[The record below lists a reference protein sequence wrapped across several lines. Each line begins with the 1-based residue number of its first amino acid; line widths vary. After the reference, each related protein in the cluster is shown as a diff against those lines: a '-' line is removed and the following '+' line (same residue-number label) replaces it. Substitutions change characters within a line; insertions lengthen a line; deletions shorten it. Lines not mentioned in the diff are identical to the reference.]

1 MGKRL
6 GRKRLFKLNEVG
18 QNLTASNGLGATG
31 CANFSQIR
39 EGRLIISEFSIDLN
53 PAAGGES
60 SPGIA
65 DLVIGLSSSV
75 AVTSGI
81 THHERSNMLLVDNA
95 VHGLVTDAELICV
108 ETPAGSGASTDINLA
123 SVAAAQ
129 LAANGGFSGSV
140 GGTVINAGVQAAP
153 QSTAADLGGA
163 DLDNNYLVLSR
174 GLATNGVKGTYTAG
188 KFIIRLFGW
197 KVPDDA

>member
-6 GRKRLFKLNEVG
+6 GRKRLFKLNEAG

-39 EGRLIISEFSIDLN
+39 EGRLIISEFTIDLN

-60 SPGIA
+60 SPGDV

-75 AVTSGI
+75 AASGI
-81 THHERSNMLLVDNA
+81 THHERSNMFQVDTA

-123 SVAAAQ
+123 IVAPGQ
-129 LAANGGFSGSV
+129 LAANGGFSGSI
-140 GGTVINAGVQAAP
+140 GSTVINADVQTAP
-153 QSTAADLGGA
+153 MSTAADLGGT
-163 DLDNNYLVLSR
+163 DLHSNYLVLSR
-174 GLATNGVKGTYTAG
+174 GAATNGVKGTYTAG

>member
-6 GRKRLFKLNEVG
+6 GRKRLFKLNEAG

-39 EGRLIISEFSIDLN
+39 EGRLIISEFTIDLN

-60 SPGIA
+60 SPGA
-65 DLVIGLSSSV
+65 ANLVIGLSSSV
-75 AVTSGI
+75 AATGI
-81 THHERSNMLLVDNA
+81 THHERSNMLLVDTA

-123 SVAAAQ
+123 TVAAGS
-129 LAANGGFSGSV
+129 LAAQCGFSGSIT
-140 GGTVINAGVQAAP
+140 GTVINADVQDAP
-153 QSTAADLGGA
+153 MSTAADLAGT
-163 DLDNNYLVLSR
+163 DLHNSYLVLSR
-174 GLATNGVKGTYTAG
+174 GLADNGVKGTYTAG

>member
-6 GRKRLFKLNEVG
+6 GRKRLFKLNEAG

-39 EGRLIISEFSIDLN
+39 EGRLIISEFSIDLA
-53 PAAGGES
+53 PAAGGEA
-60 SPGIA
+60 SPGTA

-81 THHERSNMLLVDNA
+81 THHERSNMFQVDTA
-95 VHGLVTDAELICV
+95 VHGLVTDAELICL

-123 SVAAAQ
+123 IVAPGQ

-140 GGTVINAGVQAAP
+140 GGKVIDGGVQDAP
-153 QSTAADLGGA
+153 TSKAADLGGT
-163 DLDNNYLVLSR
+163 DLHSNYLVLSR
-174 GLATNGVKGTYTAG
+174 GTATNGLKGTYTAG